1 MNAGHSQQR
10 KLDHR
15 NAPKSGSGGTCWP
28 TGQFASA
35 SSVSCIGSINI
46 KLAYWQTR
54 SLPMFTCYVN

>member
-1 MNAGHSQQR
+1 MKAGHSQQR

-28 TGQFASA
+28 TGQVASA